1 MAKSEIMIRGR
12 IGNMIFYRVKGVTR
26 IRSVPLSTGKPDS
39 SKCRSAR
46 LRLIA
51 AVRFYQRLQD
61 SRFRDI
67 WRMAAKDTAIN
78 GYNLFV
84 KQNIHV
90 FNDRTLFD
98 PVRLQLVFGALPP
111 MNCLELSEQTGRRI
125 VLTWKNSLEPAGIR
139 ASDRVGVVALCEG
152 RMYSPL
158 WLDKIANCRQEQRAT
173 VELDDLSA
181 GTVHMYCF
189 FVSADG
195 SAYSS
200 GSYLCIH
207 LNSDV

>member
-1 MAKSEIMIRGR
+1 
-12 IGNMIFYRVKGVTR
+12 
-26 IRSVPLSTGKPDS
+26 
-39 SKCRSAR
+39 
-46 LRLIA
+46 
-51 AVRFYQRLQD
+51 
-61 SRFRDI
+61 
-67 WRMAAKDTAIN
+67 MAAKDTAMN

-181 GTVHMYCF
+181 GTVHLYCF

>member
-125 VLTWKNSLEPAGIR
+125 VLTWKNSLEPAGVR
-139 ASDRVGVVALCEG
+139 ATDRGGGGALCEG
-152 RMYSPL
+152 KMYSPL
-158 WLDKIANCRQEQRAT
+158 WLDKAVSYRQEQRVA
-173 VELDDLSA
+173 VELEGLPA
-181 GTVHMYCF
+181 GTVHLYCF

-195 SAYSS
+195 TAYSP

-207 LNSDV
+207 LKSDV

>member
-67 WRMAAKDTAIN
+67 WRMAAKDSS
-78 GYNLFV
+78 FV
-84 KQNIHV
+84 T
-90 FNDRTLFD
+90 RS
-98 PVRLQLVFGALPP
+98 FGTALPVP
-111 MNCLELSEQTGRRI
+111 LILIFILFPHS
-125 VLTWKNSLEPAGIR
+125 
-139 ASDRVGVVALCEG
+139 RVYFISIC
-152 RMYSPL
+152 PL
-158 WLDKIANCRQEQRAT
+158 
-173 VELDDLSA
+173 
-181 GTVHMYCF
+181 
-189 FVSADG
+189 
-195 SAYSS
+195 
-200 GSYLCIH
+200 
-207 LNSDV
+207 

>member
-1 MAKSEIMIRGR
+1 MAKSENVIRGR
-12 IGNMIFYRVKGVTR
+12 IGNMIFYRVRGVTR
-26 IRSVPLSTGKPDS
+26 IRSVPLSAVRPDAL
-39 SKCRSAR
+39 KCRTAR

-158 WLDKIANCRQEQRAT
+158 WLIANCRQEQRAT

-181 GTVHMYCF
+181 GTVHLYCF

-207 LNSDV
+207 LKSDV

>member
-1 MAKSEIMIRGR
+1 
-12 IGNMIFYRVKGVTR
+12 
-26 IRSVPLSTGKPDS
+26 
-39 SKCRSAR
+39 
-46 LRLIA
+46 
-51 AVRFYQRLQD
+51 
-61 SRFRDI
+61 
-67 WRMAAKDTAIN
+67 
-78 GYNLFV
+78 
-84 KQNIHV
+84 
-90 FNDRTLFD
+90 
-98 PVRLQLVFGALPP
+98 

-181 GTVHMYCF
+181 GTVHLYCF

>member
-61 SRFRDI
+61 SRFRD
-67 WRMAAKDTAIN
+67 MAIN

-181 GTVHMYCF
+181 GTVHLYCF